1 MFKKLNETI
10 TLKDSKGND
19 YVFDM
24 YAYDTM
30 DAVDE
35 AVKNYEY
42 AGLYI
47 FAKRYI
53 ENGNKYFSL
62 SYIGETGDYS
72 TRGYSNHHKRK
83 CIENHDCNEYG
94 ILLLNV
100 DEDKRKEIEA
110 DLIETNN
117 PPCNG
122 W

>member
-10 TLKDSKGND
+10 TLKDNKGND

-35 AVKNYEY
+35 AVKNFKR

-53 ENGNKYFSL
+53 ESGNKYFSL

-83 CIENHDCNEYG
+83 CIENHDCNEFG
-94 ILLLNV
+94 LRLLKV
-100 DEDKRKEIEA
+100 DEDTRKKIET
-110 DLIETNN
+110 DLIKTNN

-122 W
+122 